1 MDYTLF
7 FDFGGD
13 ILKKNNKNNFYVMDH
28 CIKNSENDQFGHT
41 EIADNIVNLI
51 NNDKYI
57 PPYNIALIGRWGL
70 GKSSILK
77 IVKEK
82 LSNIN
87 NIKTIEI
94 NAWKYE
100 RESLKNEY
108 LKKIYEEVSGE
119 KVSFIQQ
126 LEIILDKIFRNDKQ
140 KNKSKKEIFVDLWKK
155 TWPIL
160 LASAILSAIWQFAN
174 YISNGSSFGELLKNN
189 LWYLLCKYLNFYFEK
204 ILFTL
209 CIPTLVALIPNL
221 LSKES
226 NIYPLQINYDNDYET
241 LLKNIIQKKKN
252 YKFIIIIDDLDRLST
267 KKMVEA
273 LDTLKILMEIDR
285 CIFIVPFDDSIL
297 KNALNKKVVSEI
309 NNEQQIIQ
317 SEFILDKLFQF
328 RFYVP
333 PLIISDMKQYTLD
346 IIKDESNDLYDIFA
360 PEEIDEIVKKI
371 FMYDG
376 VQTPRQIKKIINT
389 FSNNILLF
397 KERIEKNKIN
407 SDLFNKNGKLMI
419 AKISVLQSDFN
430 DFYDDL
436 FNEPTLCEELIKANK
451 KNYSEYKEI
460 PNKLRKYY
468 KRGKIEFKEEYD
480 KLLNFLS
487 RTAYIKSEDISI
499 YLRCNQEKISIIFG
513 SDFNR
518 KLLSSMRSMNFI
530 LMNKIIKESNISSIE
545 ELLINYLEVE
555 TIYNLP
561 MVIVSIL
568 NIDTLDINNTKFCK
582 SYINSISNVYNS
594 GETLDL
600 QYINLN
606 KLFEL
611 KNKYFDN
618 HVLINLL
625 NQYIEF
631 LNKNID
637 NDEIEHKDIY
647 QILIKNIKCVSNIET
662 ENIKK
667 YFNTLYHK
675 EYYYIELLNNKNI
688 DALDL
693 ENYFGIQLYEYTLD
707 LISECEDDDAY
718 QTYCDL
724 IIRMYEILK
733 HSVENRCINKQII
746 DLLSDI
752 KNIQLCETIIV
763 NNSRNFSDNEQI
775 QILEKIKKMNDDDLL
790 LQYNILN
797 SISFDIDKEDNE
809 LQNKICEFIENDYDI
824 GNILNNIC
832 DYKFIDIV
840 VKKMNNIIYVESKY
854 DSIYSKNIKKFSRE
868 QLENLIKILS
878 STINKET
885 YIEGRITSILNIVE
899 DFVAIDEII
908 TVFTKDEMIKNT
920 SASNEIANIIK
931 KIGNINAEKVN
942 SFIKR
947 NIELLTINK
956 STIVTLEK
964 LTSKIS
970 NDNLKLL
977 TSTINN
983 GLVENM
989 SNDELN
995 SLFNIYRHTLID
1007 DNNKD
1012 SITTGL
1018 NTLINSEIEN
1028 QVIKYM
1034 KKNNIQILNSF
1045 DFIIKRIDNIERLKK
1060 YDKLSEILFINEDF
1074 VDNLIKKINEK
1085 EYSTEQLLYFISL
1098 DEKILNRI
1106 SKLELNYDITNL
1118 NQLLNIQKIISSIRS
1133 ENDLVNFQ
1141 KNILKNGD
1149 NNLLENIIEKFI
1161 PIKKPENRKIIRES
1175 LEEKISDR
1183 NISNLL
1189 SEKIII
1195 FSKINKYRNI
1205 KKTEKELV
1213 ES

>member
-1 MDYTLF
+1 M
-7 FDFGGD
+7 
-13 ILKKNNKNNFYVMDH
+13 KKSNKKNFYVMDQ
-28 CIKNSENDQFGHT
+28 CLKNGDKDQFGHT

-82 LSNIN
+82 LGNVN
-87 NIKTIEI
+87 NTKTIEI

-119 KVSFIQQ
+119 KVNFIQQ
-126 LEIILDKIFRNDKQ
+126 LEIVLDKIFRKDKQ
-140 KNKSKKEIFVDLWKK
+140 KYKNKQEIFVDLWKK
-155 TWPIL
+155 TWPFL
-160 LASAILSAIWQFAN
+160 LVSIFISLVWQIAN
-174 YISNGSSFGELLKNN
+174 FISNGNNFGELFKNN
-189 LWYLLCKYLNFYFEK
+189 FCYLICRYLNFYFEN

-209 CIPTLVALIPNL
+209 CVPILIALIPTLLT
-221 LSKES
+221 KES
-226 NIYPLQINYDNDYET
+226 NIFSLQINYDNDYET

-346 IIKDESNDLYDIFA
+346 IIKNESNDLYNIFA
-360 PEEIDEIVKKI
+360 PEEIDEIVKKV

-397 KERIEKNKIN
+397 EERIRSNKIN
-407 SDLFNKNGKLMI
+407 SNLFNKNGKLMI

-451 KNYSEYKEI
+451 KNFVEFKEI
-460 PNKLRKYY
+460 PNRLRKYY
-468 KRGKIEFKEEYD
+468 KQGKIEFKEEYN

-499 YLRCNQEKISIIFG
+499 YLRCNQDKMSNIFG

-530 LMNKIIKESNISSIE
+530 LMNKLIKESNISNFE

-561 MVIVSIL
+561 MVILSIL
-568 NIDTLDINNTKFCK
+568 NIDSLDFNNEQFCK
-582 SYINSISNVYNS
+582 SYISSISNVYNS
-594 GETLDL
+594 DEKPDL

-606 KLFEL
+606 KLLEL

-618 HVLINLL
+618 DVLINVL

-637 NDEIEHKDIY
+637 DDEIEHKDIY
-647 QILIKNIKCVSNIET
+647 KTFINNIKCVSNVET

-667 YFNTLYHK
+667 YFNALYNKDH
-675 EYYYIELLNNKNI
+675 YYIELLNDKNI
-688 DALDL
+688 DDLDL
-693 ENYFGIQLYEYTLD
+693 KKYFGIQLYECIAD
-707 LISECEDDDAY
+707 LISECEDDDVY
-718 QTYCDL
+718 QTYCNL
-724 IIRMYEILK
+724 IIRMYEVLK
-733 HSVENRCINKQII
+733 HSDENKSINKQIL
-746 DLLSDI
+746 DLLGDM
-752 KNIQLCETIIV
+752 KNIQLCETIITS
-763 NNSRNFSDNEQI
+763 NSSNFSNNEQI
-775 QILEKIKKMNDDDLL
+775 QILEQIQKMSNDDLS
-790 LQYNILN
+790 LQYSILN
-797 SISFDIDKEDNE
+797 SISFDIDKENNE
-809 LQNKICEFIENDYDI
+809 LQNKICEFIDEDYNI
-824 GNILNNIC
+824 ENILNNIH
-832 DYKFIDIV
+832 DYKFINIIV
-840 VKKMNNIIYVESKY
+840 EKMNNTIYANSKY
-854 DSIYSKNIKKFSRE
+854 DSIYSKNIKKFSKL
-868 QLENLIKILS
+868 QLENLINVLS

-885 YIEGRITSILNIVE
+885 YVEGRITSILNIVE
-899 DFVAIDEII
+899 EFVDIDEII
-908 TVFTKDEMIKNT
+908 TVFTEDELIK
-920 SASNEIANIIK
+920 SAIASNEIINIIK
-931 KIGNINAEKVN
+931 KYDCISADKINN
-942 SFIKR
+942 FIKR
-947 NIELLTINK
+947 NIELLPTNRSIL
-956 STIVTLEK
+956 VTLEK
-964 LTSKIS
+964 LPSKIS

-977 TSTINN
+977 TTTINN
-983 GLVENM
+983 GLVGDM
-989 SNDELN
+989 SADELN
-995 SLFNIYRHTLID
+995 LLFNIYHNILID
-1007 DNNKD
+1007 DNNKIN
-1012 SITTGL
+1012 ITIGL
-1018 NTLINSEIEN
+1018 NTLLNSVMED

-1034 KKNNIQILNSF
+1034 VKNNIQILNPF
-1045 DFIIKRIDNIERLKK
+1045 DFIMDKIDNVERLKRHGNISNI
-1060 YDKLSEILFINEDF
+1060 LSIDENFVNNIINR
-1074 VDNLIKKINEK
+1074 IRKK
-1085 EYSTEQLLYFISL
+1085 EYSTDQLLYFISL
-1098 DEKILNRI
+1098 DKIILSEI
-1106 SKLELNYDITNL
+1106 LGLELNYNITDL
-1118 NQLLNIQKIISSIRS
+1118 NILLNIQKIISYTKS
-1133 ENDLVNFQ
+1133 ENDLVDFQ
-1141 KNILKNGD
+1141 NNILKNGD
-1149 NNLLENIIEKFI
+1149 NNLLENILEKFI
-1161 PIKKPENRKIIRES
+1161 SIKKPENRKIIKTS
-1175 LEEKISDR
+1175 LEEKISDS
-1183 NISNLL
+1183 NISDLL

-1195 FSKINKYRNI
+1195 FFKNNKYRNI
-1205 KKTEKELV
+1205 KKNKKELV
-1213 ES
+1213 TS